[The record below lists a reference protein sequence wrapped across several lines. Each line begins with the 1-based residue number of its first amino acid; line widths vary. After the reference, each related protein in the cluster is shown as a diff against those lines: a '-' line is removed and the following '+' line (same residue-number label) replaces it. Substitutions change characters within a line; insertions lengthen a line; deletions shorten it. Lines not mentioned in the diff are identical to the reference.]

1 MSKARRCF
9 CCLAVCLL
17 SLLFCPFCG
26 LSAEAYEKERV
37 EIPVICLDV
46 EELDEHIYNISI
58 ETEDP
63 FAPVP
68 LSDTLSISKNGTGY
82 FEIEIDEPGTFVY
95 NVYEQKGD
103 EPDIEYEERAYTI
116 TLYVETNENDE
127 LLCAVSATINGTDV
141 KSDEISF
148 QDAVMEGSER
158 KKPRT
163 TETTELTTT
172 SSSALTT
179 TSATATTTATA
190 VTTIVTTKKTNTII
204 ENFEEILT
212 GDSFPAKALCCIIAA
227 ALLVMV
233 GTLVLK
239 KKKDSD

>member
-1 MSKARRCF
+1 MSKACRCF

-37 EIPVICLDV
+37 DIPVMCLDV
-46 EELDEHIYNISI
+46 EDLDEHIYNIVI
-58 ETEDP
+58 DTEDP

-68 LSDTLSISKNGTGY
+68 LSDTLSINENGRGF
-82 FEIEIDEPGTFVY
+82 FEIDIDEPGTFVY
-95 NVYEQKGD
+95 TVYEQKGD
-103 EPDIEYEERAYTI
+103 ELDIDYEERVYTI

-127 LLCAVSATINGTDV
+127 LLYAVSAAVDGVNV
-141 KSDEISF
+141 KSEEISF
-148 QDAVMEGSER
+148 QDKVMEGSNR

-163 TETTELTTT
+163 TETTTITTGVSSTGATTVTTLTTAD
-172 SSSALTT
+172 SE
-179 TSATATTTATA
+179 TA
-190 VTTIVTTKKTNTII
+190 VTTKKANTIV
-204 ENFEEILT
+204 EHFEEIMT